1 LSFVGEHPL
10 YKWAICFDLKNDPAE
25 LINMSDESFKDYM
38 EKSPKVIKNIKLNKS
53 PLLQSYKFIKFVN
66 TYENISEKTLLER
79 DMFIKKNPAL
89 KERIISYYEKKALE
103 KENDFN
109 QTDILAEESIYKNF
123 LSNKDSKTMIDFH
136 ESNWEQKNIIKNKFI
151 DERLTYFAN
160 LLIYEENPEYLDRET
175 LKKIRNSISSRLLSN
190 NKENWLTVYEAY
202 KKIDDLRERCDN
214 NNDVYSLNSL
224 EEINEYLEKT
234 EKILYK
240 YRD

>member
-1 LSFVGEHPL
+1 MSFVGEHPI

-25 LINMSDESFKDYM
+25 LINMSDENFKDYM

-160 LLIYEENPEYLDRET
+160 LLIYEENPEYLDKET
-175 LKKIRNSISSRLLSN
+175 LKKIRNSISSGF
-190 NKENWLTVYEAY
+190 
-202 KKIDDLRERCDN
+202 
-214 NNDVYSLNSL
+214 
-224 EEINEYLEKT
+224 
-234 EKILYK
+234 
-240 YRD
+240 

>member
-1 LSFVGEHPL
+1 M
-10 YKWAICFDLKNDPAE
+10 IPAE

-214 NNDVYSLNSL
+214 
-224 EEINEYLEKT
+224 EQ
-234 EKILYK
+234 
-240 YRD
+240 